1 MSDFLFGKVDFFPY
15 FAYNF
20 HITIKNKNMNVTELA
35 RQLRTNTKEML
46 EVLPQY
52 GFDIGARAVKVDD
65 RVADKII
72 KQWKYIKRNLEE
84 KKRLELEEKKKKEK
98 ELRKQSGEKVVL
110 PDLITVRE
118 FAETLKMSVT
128 QIITELMKNGILANQ
143 NQNIDFDTAAILAE
157 ELGFNVEKKQE
168 TGIDEKHE
176 ENKEKALEEA
186 LAQTENLERR
196 APVIVV
202 MGHVDHGKTKL
213 LDAIRSTNVID
224 TEAGGITQHIGAYQT
239 IWKDPKTKEERNLTF
254 IDTPGHEAF
263 TVMRSRGA
271 KVADIAILIVAAD
284 DGVKPQTEEVI
295 SIIKAAKL
303 PFIVAIN
310 KIDKETAD
318 VQRVKT
324 ELSQKDIIP
333 EEWGGNVPMVEI
345 SAKQHLNIDKLLDVL
360 LLVADMNEDKIKA
373 NPNLPA
379 AGTIIESHV
388 DKGMGPVATV
398 LVQSGTLHR
407 NDSLV
412 VNGEIYGKVRA
423 MKDYVGKNID
433 QAEPSVPVQI
443 VGFKVAPEVGDVL
456 DVSKAG
462 VSEKIDIKQKQNK
475 QTGAEK
481 YDFAKKENNEDD
493 DNKKKYLN
501 LVIKTDVLGS
511 LEAIIGSLEKLR
523 HEEVGV
529 KIVGKGLGNVTDD
542 DVKKAEATGGVVIG
556 FNVKATPVAE
566 ETMRDDKIDF
576 RQYSIIY
583 DLLNW
588 AKEELGKML
597 SNEKFVHELA
607 KVKILAIFRTEKNA
621 MTVGGRVEDGKL
633 EKGSKARI
641 KRNGLIV
648 GEGNITQCKVGPQD
662 MKEVSS
668 GTECGMRF
676 EGKEKIEVGDVL
688 EIYKEEMK
696 VREIKFE

>member
-1 MSDFLFGKVDFFPY
+1 
-15 FAYNF
+15 
-20 HITIKNKNMNVTELA
+20 MNVTELA

-46 EVLPQY
+46 ELLPQY

-65 RVADKII
+65 RVAEKIK
-72 KQWKYIKRNLEE
+72 KQWKYIKRDLEE

-98 ELRKQSGEKVVL
+98 ELRKQSGETVFL
-110 PDLITVRE
+110 PDLITVRD
-118 FAETLKMSVT
+118 FAETLNMSVT

-157 ELGFNVEKKQE
+157 EMGFNVQKKQSSNL
-168 TGIDEKHE
+168 DEKHE

-186 LAQTENLERR
+186 LSQTENLERR

-202 MGHVDHGKTKL
+202 MGHVDHGKTRL
-213 LDAIRSTNVID
+213 LDAVRRTNVID

-239 IWKDPKTKEERNLTF
+239 IWKDPKSGVERNLTF

-284 DGVKPQTEEVI
+284 DGVKLQTEEVI
-295 SIIKAAKL
+295 NIIKAAKL

-333 EEWGGNVPMVEI
+333 EEWGGNVPMIEI
-345 SAKQHLNIDKLLDVL
+345 SAKQQLNIDKLLDVL
-360 LLVADMNEDKIKA
+360 LLVADINEDKIQA
-373 NPNLPA
+373 DPNLSA
-379 AGTIIESHV
+379 IGTIIESHV

-398 LVQSGTLHR
+398 LVQSGTLYK
-407 NDSLV
+407 NDPLV

-423 MKDYVGKNID
+423 MKNYKGENIE
-433 QAEPSVPVQI
+433 QAGPSVPVQI

-456 DVSKAG
+456 DVNKAS

-481 YDFAKKENNEDD
+481 YDFAKKEESEDD
-493 DNKKKYLN
+493 EEKKKYLN

-529 KIVGKGLGNVTDD
+529 KIVGKGLGNVTDA
-542 DVKKAEATGGVVIG
+542 DVKKAEAAGGVVIG
-556 FNVKATPVAE
+556 FNVKATPIAE
-566 ETMRDDKIDF
+566 EIMRDNKIDF
-576 RQYSIIY
+576 RQYNIIY

-588 AKEELGKML
+588 AKDELGKML
-597 SNEKFVHELA
+597 SNEKIIHELA
-607 KVKILAIFRTEKNA
+607 KVKVLAIFRTDKGA
-621 MTVGGRVEDGKL
+621 MTIGGRVEEGKL
-633 EKGSKARI
+633 EKGAKVRI
-641 KRNGLIV
+641 KRNGLMM
-648 GEGNITQCKVGPQD
+648 GEGSISQCKVGQQD
-662 MKEVSS
+662 MKEVPS

-676 EGKEKIEVGDVL
+676 EGKERIEIGDIL